1 MFMQKW
7 VYECALCKHV
17 DLDLNENSM
26 FIPDICIVREGTN
39 THLDILI
46 DNCEDDTI
54 IGTKP
59 CNSNSMLYKTN

>member
-39 THLDILI
+39 TSRYLDCQL
-46 DNCEDDTI
+46 
-54 IGTKP
+54 
-59 CNSNSMLYKTN
+59 